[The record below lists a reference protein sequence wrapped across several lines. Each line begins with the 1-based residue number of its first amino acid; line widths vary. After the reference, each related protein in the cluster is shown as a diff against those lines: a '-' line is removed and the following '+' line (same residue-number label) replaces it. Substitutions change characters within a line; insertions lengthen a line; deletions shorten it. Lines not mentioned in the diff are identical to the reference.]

1 MKRIL
6 ALIPLVLV
14 FILTLCGKESAA
26 FNNWLKKHLGLS
38 KFLLCCVFLG
48 LLILLLATMF

>member
-14 FILTLCGKESAA
+14 FILTLAIGSQ
-26 FNNWLKKHLGLS
+26 NGPDDHLLYEWQKAS
-38 KFLLCCVFLG
+38 
-48 LLILLLATMF
+48 